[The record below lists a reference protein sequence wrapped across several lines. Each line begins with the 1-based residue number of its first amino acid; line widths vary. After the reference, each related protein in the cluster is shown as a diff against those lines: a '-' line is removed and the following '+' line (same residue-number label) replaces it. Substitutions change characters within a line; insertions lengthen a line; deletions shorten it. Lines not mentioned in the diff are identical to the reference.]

1 MNRVKTGIFGFDE
14 LIGGGFP
21 ELSSILLSGSPGT
34 GKTIFSLQYIYNGAK
49 DYNEGG
55 IFVSLG
61 EGVEQLKANAK
72 LLGIDLDSVSDKV
85 KIIAP
90 NLDNLGEFM
99 KKIKESANEIKPKRM
114 VIDSLTTAEIYA
126 PSLVSVKGLEFMEVL
141 DGLPVFTPPILGE
154 AITRRAIDKLIRE
167 LKKIGCTSI
176 FTSELFKASDSL
188 SRDTVSEFL
197 VDGVIILKR
206 VLIGDKA
213 QRVLVIEKMRSTKQ
227 DENVHKFDITSEGII
242 VK

>member
-55 IFVSLG
+55 IFVS
-61 EGVEQLKANAK
+61 KANAK

-154 AITRRAIDKLIRE
+154 ARRAIDKLIRE